1 MDLHV
6 GPVKRLLIRK
16 RKKIQTQ
23 NLQLLDYDHL
33 LYLCATTS
41 AQTLDSEEFFRWKWV
56 TVMAQNWQIHARTR
70 IRTPRSTRLFSFYLS
85 LVTYF
90 CRFSALSFT
99 PVVIIH

>member
-41 AQTLDSEEFFRWKWV
+41 AQTLDSEEFFFL
-56 TVMAQNWQIHARTR
+56 MEMGCGHGSELADSCQNPDSNPSKYQAFFFL
-70 IRTPRSTRLFSFYLS
+70 PFASDLLLPLFSTKLY
-85 LVTYF
+85 T
-90 CRFSALSFT
+90 R
-99 PVVIIH
+99 